1 MIDYLEMALTAENAE
16 DESGT
21 MWAED
26 LSGNRSLFLAGKR
39 KRSRESDF
47 AAEETL
53 PQGAFSAE
61 VARVETDGAASG
73 ADSREARAKAEAESI
88 MALSRRLSEA
98 GRMERAMGTAAV
110 QRKWN
115 ENAGNGETFGSFVRR
130 ERGSGELLRSAEE
143 LDRLV
148 ERDARRYGGTFSLF

>member
-1 MIDYLEMALTAENAE
+1 MTDYLEMALTAENAE
-16 DESGT
+16 DESGA

-26 LSGNRSLFLAGKR
+26 LSGDRSLFLTGKR

-53 PQGAFSAE
+53 PQGVFSTETGRA
-61 VARVETDGAASG
+61 ETDGAVSG
-73 ADSREARAKAEAESI
+73 AEAREARAKAEAESV

-98 GRMERAMGTAAV
+98 ERMVRTMGTAVV
-110 QRKWN
+110 QRKWD
-115 ENAGNGETFGSFVRR
+115 EGAGSGETFGSLAHG
-130 ERGSGELLRSAEE
+130 EQSGELLRSAEE

>member
-1 MIDYLEMALTAENAE
+1 MTDYLEMALTAENAE

-26 LSGNRSLFLAGKR
+26 LSGNRSLFLMGKR

-53 PQGAFSAE
+53 SQSTFSTETGWA
-61 VARVETDGAASG
+61 ETDGAASG
-73 ADSREARAKAEAESI
+73 AEAWEARAKAEAESV

-115 ENAGNGETFGSFVRR
+115 ENAGSGETFGLLP
-130 ERGSGELLRSAEE
+130 RGEQSGELLRSAEE

>member
-1 MIDYLEMALTAENAE
+1 MTDYLEMALTAENAE

-26 LSGNRSLFLAGKR
+26 LSGDRSLLLTGKR

-73 ADSREARAKAEAESI
+73 ADSREVRAKAEAESV
-88 MALSRRLSEA
+88 MTLSRRLSEA
-98 GRMERAMGTAAV
+98 ERMVRTMGTAAV

-115 ENAGNGETFGSFVRR
+115 ENAGSGETFGLLP
-130 ERGSGELLRSAEE
+130 RGEQSGELLRSAEE